1 MKTIFASSNQY
12 VSAIKIIRISGPRAK
27 EIPKIFNFFRS
38 KPKIFQIRKLKYNN
52 KTIDTIPVVW
62 LPGPNTYTGED
73 VYELHIHGAISV
85 EEIIYNIL
93 LKEKN
98 FEIAEKG
105 EFTKR
110 AVLNGKID
118 LTQAE
123 AVNDLINS
131 ETEKQLEFAN
141 SLLDGNL
148 KQSLIQ
154 WRDQIVKLS
163 SSIEVLID
171 FSDEDIPVDVEEIFM
186 QKLKKLIH
194 DLEKSVKFSS
204 YSRSLRNG
212 FVVSII
218 GKPNVGKSSLM
229 NCIMNKDVSIVTN
242 IAGTT
247 RDLIEQKKNI
257 NGFPVYFNDTAGIR
271 NTLSEIE
278 EAGIKKT
285 KEIVLNSDIILN
297 LSDNGQFSLPFE
309 LKKLNIINVST
320 KSDINKKKYK
330 NEKISISV
338 KKNKGI
344 TKLLKMIFNH
354 LKTLEPDEPSKLSN
368 LRQING
374 IKNALKALKR
384 IKTLSLKKETELV
397 AEELRLS
404 AAAISNITSTVDIEE
419 ILDEIFNKFCIGK

>member
-27 EIPKIFNFFRS
+27 EVPKIFNFYRN
-38 KPKIFQIRKLKYNN
+38 KPKTFQIRKLKYNN

-73 VYELHIHGAISV
+73 VYELHIHGATAV
-85 EEIIYNIL
+85 KEIIYTVL

-98 FEIAEKG
+98 FKVADKG
-105 EFTKR
+105 EFTRR
-110 AVLNGKID
+110 AVLNGRMD

-131 ETEKQLEFAN
+131 ETEKQLELAN
-141 SLLDGNL
+141 STLDGNL
-148 KQSLIQ
+148 KQTIQQ
-154 WRDQIVKLS
+154 WREQIVKLF

-171 FSDEDIPVDVEEIFM
+171 FSDEDIPVDVEEIF
-186 QKLKKLIH
+186 LKKLNKLIN
-194 DLEKSVKFSS
+194 DFEESLKFSS

-212 FVVSII
+212 FVISII

-229 NCIMNKDVSIVTN
+229 NRIIDKDVSIVTN

-247 RDLIEQKKNI
+247 RDLIEHKQNI

-271 NTLSEIE
+271 NTVSKIE
-278 EAGIKKT
+278 EEGIKKT

-297 LSDNGQFSLPFE
+297 LSDKGQFSLPFD

-320 KSDINKKKYK
+320 KNDINNKKYEK
-330 NEKISISV
+330 EKISISV
-338 KKNKGI
+338 KTNNGI
-344 TKLLKMIFNH
+344 TKLLKMIYND
-354 LKTLEPDEPSKLSN
+354 LKALEPNEPSMLSN

-374 IKNALKALKR
+374 VKKALKALKR
-384 IKTLSLKKETELV
+384 IKKLSLTKETELV

-404 AAAISNITSTVDIEE
+404 AAAISNITSAVDIEE